1 MAVMTETTAQTTA
14 QAARTVPAVRRGWR
28 AGPALHKLLVTAH
41 VVLPVGMGALV
52 TGVLLGLGTKWGL
65 LRHYWVAVKLLVKVG
80 LILASSRTSVLS
92 GSIANLVLLVALTVL
107 SVYKPW

>member
-52 TGVLLGLGTKWGL
+52 TGVLLGLGTKWGCC
-65 LRHYWVAVKLLVKVG
+65 G
-80 LILASSRTSVLS
+80 TTGSR
-92 GSIANLVLLVALTVL
+92 
-107 SVYKPW
+107 